1 MRTYEELKNECYF
14 RKKGIDAVLEK
25 LYVNEEIIT
34 VLYGCYFLT
43 DANRMIS
50 VDEHVGGNSLLK
62 NYTYNISICDLNFVD
77 PKKISLNYY
86 KEGLIFKTKYA
97 VISYSSRLTVN
108 NNNDFQ
114 SIENAS
120 VSIKCSSDMAEQYYN
135 VLLSHI
141 KKYKAKSKVKSESKS
156 SSSAS
161 SNIAEL
167 RQMLEDGLIDKEDF
181 KELVKAAKN

>member
-1 MRTYEELKNECYF
+1 
-14 RKKGIDAVLEK
+14 
-25 LYVNEEIIT
+25 
-34 VLYGCYFLT
+34 
-43 DANRMIS
+43 
-50 VDEHVGGNSLLK
+50 
-62 NYTYNISICDLNFVD
+62 
-77 PKKISLNYY
+77 
-86 KEGLIFKTKYA
+86 
-97 VISYSSRLTVN
+97 
-108 NNNDFQ
+108 
-114 SIENAS
+114 
-120 VSIKCSSDMAEQYYN
+120 MAEQYYN